1 MPALHTPSPL
11 GDLQPAMT
19 IRSFSPS
26 RLLLA
31 GLLLLTL
38 LPGCAALQPER
49 SAAAVQLDEHIR
61 TLDVSSPGDATRADA
76 VTLVEGRTQRGETE
90 IIRGTGRMIGD
101 PRDIT
106 RLESGE
112 ITLHFENAELRD
124 VIEAIFSE
132 ILDESYLII
141 GDISGRITLQT
152 SRPLQRSAILPMFER
167 TLQMAGRAI
176 VHDPREDLYRIMSL
190 EAASRAGHVIGAP
203 RNVDAIRPGYQ
214 IAVVPLRYIAAN
226 EMAKILEPIL
236 PPGATLRVDV
246 PRNLL
251 ILSATSNDI
260 AIAMDNID
268 LFDIDLLEGLSVGMF
283 PLENINP
290 EVLSDELA
298 VLFAADSDGPLA
310 GMFRFIPMAR
320 LGSVL
325 VVTPQAEYLDRAR
338 DWIRRLD
345 RAQGDARGRNL
356 YVYRLQNT
364 NAEDIAGS
372 LNQLYDF
379 SVQQTGTT
387 ARRSAERQGV
397 QAMQLGESLAPG
409 QTGVTLGEGRG
420 TTPADRSP
428 TSRANPASNA
438 GGDSDDGQ
446 SVRVVADTINNALLI
461 LARPAQ
467 YEDLRNAIQALDL
480 EPLQVLVDATIV
492 EVTLSDEFRFGLQ
505 WFFRDSLSGGR
516 RGEGILSSGT
526 SAELGRLF
534 PGFNYSVID
543 SAGTIR
549 GVLQALAQDERVEV
563 LSSPSLMVLDNRS
576 AQLRVGDQ
584 VPIRTSE
591 FTSVASDGERVVST
605 IQFRDTGVLL
615 TVTPRV
621 NAGGLVTLDVVQ
633 EVSDVSRTT
642 SSDIDSPTI
651 SNREIRSTV
660 AVRSGE
666 TIVLG
671 GLIRENRLD
680 ADTGVPFLK
689 DIPVL
694 GRAFASTERSLR
706 RTELIV
712 LLTPRVARDQQSAR
726 AITNEFRNRLDRLH
740 EGLERWQP

>member
-1 MPALHTPSPL
+1 MINRRILV
-11 GDLQPAMT
+11 
-19 IRSFSPS
+19 F

-31 GLLLLTL
+31 TAALYVLA
-38 LPGCAALQPER
+38 GCAALQPEPR
-49 SAAAVQLDEHIR
+49 TVSDRLETQSLQVASPSDSASNE
-61 TLDVSSPGDATRADA
+61 
-76 VTLVEGRTQRGETE
+76 VTMIEGRRGERDDTE
-90 IIRGTGRMIGD
+90 IIRGSGRMIGTA
-101 PRDIT
+101 REIVELETGDIT
-106 RLESGE
+106 LN
-112 ITLHFENAELRD
+112 FENAELRE
-124 VIEAIFSE
+124 VIEAVFTE
-132 ILDESYLII
+132 ILNESYLIV
-141 GDISGRITLQT
+141 GDLSGRITLQT
-152 SRPLQRSAILPMFER
+152 ARPLARGAVLPMLER

-176 VHDPREDLYRIMSL
+176 VHDARENIYRIMTL
-190 EAASRAGHVIGAP
+190 EAAARAGHVIRAP

-214 IAVVPLRYIAAN
+214 IAVIPLRYIAAS
-226 EMAKILEPIL
+226 EMLKILEPLL

-251 ILSATSNDI
+251 ILSATSTDL
-260 AIAMDNID
+260 AMAMDNID

-290 EVLSDELA
+290 EVIADELA
-298 VLFAADSDGPLA
+298 VLFAADSEGPLA
-310 GMFRFIPMAR
+310 GLFRFVPIER

-325 VVTPQAEYLDRAR
+325 VITPQPEYLDRAR
-338 DWIRRLD
+338 DWVRRLD
-345 RAQGDARGRNL
+345 RAKGDAHGRNL
-356 YVYRLQNT
+356 YVYRLQNS
-364 NAEDIAGS
+364 NAEDIATS

-379 SVQQTGTT
+379 SVQRGGTPDRTG
-387 ARRSAERQGV
+387 AQRQAV
-397 QAMQLGESLAPG
+397 QRTQLGESLAPG
-409 QTGVTLGEGRG
+409 QTGVTLGTGETG
-420 TTPADRSP
+420 TLADRGR
-428 TSRANPASNA
+428 TANPTGANDAGGGDASN
-438 GGDSDDGQ
+438 DDD
-446 SVRVVADTINNALLI
+446 VRVVADSVNNALLI

-467 YEDLRNAIQALDL
+467 YEELRKAIQALDI

-492 EVTLSDEFRFGLQ
+492 EVTLSDELRFGLQ
-505 WFFRDSLSGGR
+505 WFFRDSLGGGR

-526 SAELGRLF
+526 SAQLGRAF

-543 SAGTIR
+543 AEGAIR
-549 GVLQALAQDERVEV
+549 GVLQALAQDERVEI

-591 FTSVASDGERVVST
+591 SVSAITDGERITST

-621 NAGGLVTLDVVQ
+621 NAGGLVTLDVMQ

-651 SNREIRSTV
+651 SNRSIQSTV

-680 ADTGVPFLK
+680 SDAGVPLLK

-712 LLTPRVARDQQSAR
+712 LLTPRVARDQESAR
-726 AITNEFRNRLDRLH
+726 AITNEFRNRLDRLQ
-740 EGLERWQP
+740 EGLDRWQR